1 MIKGI
6 IFDLDGT
13 LVRLPIKYDKIFTK
27 LQDLFNTQDEFKPLI
42 QTIIK
47 KANNDSKI
55 IKKAFDIICEEEV
68 IAANNFEAVDGSID
82 TLNYFKN
89 KNYSLCLVT
98 MQCMKAAKIVL
109 DKMQVSELFSSVIT
123 RDISSDRSIQIKE
136 SVNFLSFFPDEVM
149 VVGDRIHDVVSAK
162 QVGCTPVLFNKN
174 KVDSFNDCKVI
185 SELLQLM
192 NPNFLT

>member
-109 DKMQVSELFSSVIT
+109 DKMQVSKLFSSVIT
-123 RDISSDRSIQIKE
+123 RDISSDRSIQIKK
-136 SVNFLSFFPDEVM
+136 SVDCLYFFPDEVM

-192 NPNFLT
+192 NLNFFT

>member
-27 LQDLFNTQDEFKPLI
+27 LQNVFDTQDEFKPLI

-55 IKKAFDIICEEEV
+55 IKKAFDIICEEEA

-123 RDISSDRSIQIKE
+123 RDISSDRSIQIKK
-136 SVNFLSFFPDEVM
+136 SVDCLYFFPDEVM

-192 NPNFLT
+192 NPNFFT

>member
-123 RDISSDRSIQIKE
+123 RDISSDRSIQIKK
-136 SVNFLSFFPDEVM
+136 SVDCLYFFPDEVM

-192 NPNFLT
+192 NLNFFT

>member
-123 RDISSDRSIQIKE
+123 RDISSDRSIQIKK
-136 SVNFLSFFPDEVM
+136 SVDCLYFFPDEVM

-192 NPNFLT
+192 NPNFFT